1 MFAVTAV
8 SITVLIGIA
17 AAARGSVISVDT
29 NVQGDD
35 PNCWNGSISCKSLN
49 FALKYAQENNFTT
62 IVLASEEHILSEG
75 ATFVWTENF
84 TLMGRDPVLI
94 TCMHGAGFAF
104 LNSKGITIKNIQF
117 SNCGQLQVSTSR
129 NFGSISLDYLKFFT
143 AFYFLFCKDV
153 SFSYVAITDSHG
165 IGVQVYATVGEV
177 RFEHCKFLHNSINT
191 TDIAGGGGLYIEFPY
206 CAPEDYNCGTGPSN
220 VSRDYSENAAY
231 TINNCTFQNNIAR
244 VNEVSNITFVSF
256 IPQGTDHWA
265 FGRGGGL
272 SVFFKGNAR
281 SNSIFV
287 NNSTVIG
294 NEALWGGGIFA
305 EFQDF
310 SENNILHV
318 HSTIVERNRCYS
330 DRSFNEGTGGGG
342 VRLGIIFYN
351 LTSEG
356 YSYAHNNHFHF
367 ENCSIVANDAYWGG
381 GASFYAARETQS
393 VTPTNT
399 LKFVNCEWRFNTA
412 RLGSAVNLAVWHAV
426 LRGAELEAK
435 FTNCSFEKNN
445 VTYIADLGGVVGVG
459 TFFTDSIPV
468 QFSGYIEFEN
478 NTQSALVATSTSL
491 DFLENCNASF
501 INNAARN
508 GGAIQLH
515 GHAFVR
521 VHNNAQM
528 TFVNNSALYDGGAIF
543 SRSVGEQEIVAAGN
557 CFIRFSDIDATPWE
571 WTAKFYFRGNTANG
585 QKNSIYATSVQPC
598 LLGGSYGPSG
608 DSNGTGVGQ
617 IFCWTE
623 NWDYEQSD
631 CSNEISSAPA
641 SFTVSGMCYSMSAFP
656 GRVTEAP
663 IRVLDDFG
671 RPITEPQVF
680 GLQGESTNALADST
694 YVSDGKI
701 KVFGS
706 PNSSHVFSIETADP
720 RILYTELTVELLPCP
735 PGFIQ
740 TDDQHNRS
748 VCVCGRG
755 YTGLVRC
762 TNNEAELQNGGWM
775 GVTDHGVVVAGNHPY
790 SLGSL
795 FIVFSPLSNLTTELD
810 SSICGPKHRTG
821 TLCGRCVDGYAPA
834 YNPFFECVKCSDHEE
849 SYHWVFY
856 ILSEFLPLT
865 IFLLIMLA
873 FRISVTNGPANA
885 FVFFA
890 QVVAAAINLGGQ
902 NFRSVPLWE
911 IRNAYDFFRL
921 VYVSIYG
928 IANLNFFEPL
938 LPKICL
944 SQNLDALQLILLS
957 GYTVAVY
964 PLLFLLLIYTMT
976 WLYNKGFKPIVG
988 LCRPVHR
995 RFAITLRKWSPES
1008 SLLYCFTTFIILSY
1022 SKFLFAS
1029 FFYLLPAPLY
1039 DNQGHQVG
1047 DGRLYFNGDVIFLSL
1062 QHIPYFIVALFIL
1075 AIFVT
1080 FLPLLLLVYPLK
1092 AVEKLSKCCSAD
1104 GWKPGPKLLQ
1114 LLDTFQGCYKDN
1126 HRYFA
1131 GLYLIFRIA
1140 LVIIFI
1146 TTTPNWFLQ
1155 FLLQQL
1161 VFMTAI
1167 LLFAIIRPYKVDTYN
1182 NIDTAIFINLAAI
1195 NTFTFYGSYQ
1205 STYIVGMHQE
1215 WPIVLCYI
1223 LIYCPLVCMVSYV
1236 VYTKLLMRSRRFSTF
1251 LESIRER
1258 IRSRSILT
1266 AHADSTA
1273 DQDNDIDL
1281 AQLSIR
1287 VHENIQY
1294 SAYMQ

>member
-1 MFAVTAV
+1 MFAVIAV

-17 AAARGSVISVDT
+17 ATAQGSVISVDT
-29 NVQGDD
+29 SVQQDD
-35 PNCWNGSISCKSLN
+35 PNCLNGSIPCTSLS

-62 IVLASEEHILSEG
+62 VVLASGEHILSEG

-84 TLMGRDPVLI
+84 TLMGRDPVLV

-104 LNSKGITIKNIQF
+104 LNSKAITIKNIQF

-129 NFGSISLDYLKFFT
+129 NFGNISLDYLNFFT

-153 SFSYVAITDSHG
+153 VFSYITITDSHG

-177 RFEHCKFLHNSINT
+177 RFEHCMFVNNSINT
-191 TDIAGGGGLYIEFPY
+191 TEIAGGGGLYIEFPY
-206 CAPEDYNCGTGPSN
+206 CAPEDYDCGSGPSN
-220 VSRDYSENAAY
+220 VSRDYSENATY
-231 TINNCTFQNNIAR
+231 TIDSCTFQNNIAR
-244 VNEVSNITFVSF
+244 VNEILNITLVSF
-256 IPQGTDHWA
+256 IPQGADHWA

-281 SNSIFV
+281 NNSIFV
-287 NNSTVIG
+287 KNSTVLD
-294 NEALWGGGIFA
+294 NQALWGGGIFS

-310 SENNILHV
+310 SESNILHV
-318 HSTIVERNRCYS
+318 HSTIVERNRCYNDS
-330 DRSFNEGTGGGG
+330 SFNEGTGGGG

-356 YSYAHNNHFHF
+356 YSYAHNNHFLF
-367 ENCSIVANDAYWGG
+367 ENCSIVENDAYWGG
-381 GASFYAARETQS
+381 GTSFYAARETQS
-393 VTPTNT
+393 VIPTNT
-399 LKFVNCEWRFNTA
+399 LTFVNCKWRFNRA

-426 LRGAELEAK
+426 LRGAELEAN
-435 FTNCSFEKNN
+435 FTNCSFKENN

-459 TFFTDSIPV
+459 TFFSDSIPV
-468 QFSGYIEFEN
+468 QFSGYVEFES
-478 NTQSALVATSTSL
+478 NTQSALAATSTSL
-491 DFLENCNASF
+491 DFLENCHAQF

-528 TFVNNSALYDGGAIF
+528 KFVNNSALYNGGAIF

-557 CFIRFSDIDATPWE
+557 CFIRFIDIDATPWD
-571 WTAKFYFRGNTANG
+571 WTVKFYFRGNTAND
-585 QKNSIYATSVQPC
+585 QKNSIYASSVLPC

-608 DSNGTGVGQ
+608 ESNGTAVDQ

-623 NWDYEQSD
+623 NWDYGQSA
-631 CSNEISSAPA
+631 CSDEISTAPG
-641 SFTVSGMCYSMSAFP
+641 SFTVSGIPYNMSAFP
-656 GRVTEAP
+656 GHVTEAP

-680 GLQGESTNALADST
+680 GLQGVSTNAHADST
-694 YVSDGKI
+694 YVSDDKI
-701 KVFGS
+701 KVFGL

-720 RILYTELTVELLPCP
+720 RILYTELTIELLPCP
-735 PGFIQ
+735 PGLIQ
-740 TDDQHNRS
+740 SYDQHNRS
-748 VCVCGRG
+748 VCVCGSG

-762 TNNEAELQNGGWM
+762 TNNGSELQNGGWM
-775 GVTDHGVVVAGNHPY
+775 GVTDDGVVVAGNHPY
-790 SLGSL
+790 SSGSL
-795 FIVFSPLSNLTTELD
+795 FIVFSPISNLTTELD
-810 SSICGPKHRTG
+810 SSICGPHHRTG
-821 TLCGRCVDGYAPA
+821 ILCGRCVDGYAPA

-849 SYHWVFY
+849 TYHWVFY
-856 ILSEFLPLT
+856 ILTEFVPLT
-865 IFLLIMLA
+865 IFLFLMLA

-890 QVVAAAINLGGQ
+890 QVVSAAINLGGQ
-902 NFRSVPLWE
+902 NSRSVPLWE
-911 IRNAYDFFRL
+911 IQNAYDFFRL

-944 SQNLDALQLILLS
+944 SQRLDSLQLILFS
-957 GYTVAVY
+957 GYTVAAY
-964 PLLFLLLIYTMT
+964 PLLFLLLIFTMT
-976 WLYNKGFKPIVG
+976 WLYDKGFKPIVQ

-995 RFAITLRKWSPES
+995 RFAVTFRKWSPES
-1008 SLLYCFTTFIILSY
+1008 SLIHCFTTFIILSY

-1029 FFYLLPAPLY
+1029 FFFLIPAPLY
-1039 DNQGHQVG
+1039 DDEGRQVG
-1047 DGRLYFNGDVIFLSL
+1047 DGRLYFNGDVTFLSP

-1092 AVEKLSKCCSAD
+1092 VVEKLSMCCSAN

-1114 LLDTFQGCYKDN
+1114 LLDAFQGCYKDH

-1131 GLYLIFRIA
+1131 GLYLIFRIV

-1195 NTFTFYGSYQ
+1195 NTFIFYGSYQ
-1205 STYIVGMHQE
+1205 STYTVGAHQE

-1236 VYTKLLMRSRRFSTF
+1236 VYTKCLKRSERVSTL
-1251 LESIRER
+1251 LESTREQ
-1258 IRSRSILT
+1258 IRSCSLLK
-1266 AHADSTA
+1266 ANPDSTA
-1273 DQDNDIDL
+1273 DRDIDL
-1281 AQLSIR
+1281 TELSAR
-1287 VHENIQY
+1287 VHENLQY
-1294 SAYMQ
+1294 NANRE

>member
-153 SFSYVAITDSHG
+153 SFSYVGITDSHG

-281 SNSIFV
+281 NNSIFV

-351 LTSEG
+351 LTLEG
-356 YSYAHNNHFHF
+356 YSYAHNNHFRF

-381 GASFYAARETQS
+381 GTSFYAARETQS

-399 LKFVNCEWRFNTA
+399 LEFVNCEWRFNTA

-641 SFTVSGMCYSMSAFP
+641 SFTVSGMRYNMSAFP

-1039 DNQGHQVG
+1039 DDQGHQVG
-1047 DGRLYFNGDVIFLSL
+1047 DGRLYFNGDVTFLSL
-1062 QHIPYFIVALFIL
+1062 
-1075 AIFVT
+1075 
-1080 FLPLLLLVYPLK
+1080 
-1092 AVEKLSKCCSAD
+1092 
-1104 GWKPGPKLLQ
+1104 
-1114 LLDTFQGCYKDN
+1114 
-1126 HRYFA
+1126 
-1131 GLYLIFRIA
+1131 
-1140 LVIIFI
+1140 
-1146 TTTPNWFLQ
+1146 
-1155 FLLQQL
+1155 
-1161 VFMTAI
+1161 
-1167 LLFAIIRPYKVDTYN
+1167 
-1182 NIDTAIFINLAAI
+1182 
-1195 NTFTFYGSYQ
+1195 NTFPTSLWHYLSWPSLSHFSLFSFW
-1205 STYIVGMHQE
+1205 STH
-1215 WPIVLCYI
+1215 
-1223 LIYCPLVCMVSYV
+1223 
-1236 VYTKLLMRSRRFSTF
+1236 
-1251 LESIRER
+1251 
-1258 IRSRSILT
+1258 
-1266 AHADSTA
+1266 
-1273 DQDNDIDL
+1273 
-1281 AQLSIR
+1281 
-1287 VHENIQY
+1287 
-1294 SAYMQ
+1294 

>member
-1 MFAVTAV
+1 M
-8 SITVLIGIA
+8 
-17 AAARGSVISVDT
+17 
-29 NVQGDD
+29 
-35 PNCWNGSISCKSLN
+35 
-49 FALKYAQENNFTT
+49 
-62 IVLASEEHILSEG
+62 
-75 ATFVWTENF
+75 
-84 TLMGRDPVLI
+84 
-94 TCMHGAGFAF
+94 
-104 LNSKGITIKNIQF
+104 
-117 SNCGQLQVSTSR
+117 
-129 NFGSISLDYLKFFT
+129 
-143 AFYFLFCKDV
+143 
-153 SFSYVAITDSHG
+153 
-165 IGVQVYATVGEV
+165 
-177 RFEHCKFLHNSINT
+177 
-191 TDIAGGGGLYIEFPY
+191 
-206 CAPEDYNCGTGPSN
+206 
-220 VSRDYSENAAY
+220 
-231 TINNCTFQNNIAR
+231 
-244 VNEVSNITFVSF
+244 
-256 IPQGTDHWA
+256 
-265 FGRGGGL
+265 
-272 SVFFKGNAR
+272 
-281 SNSIFV
+281 
-287 NNSTVIG
+287 
-294 NEALWGGGIFA
+294 
-305 EFQDF
+305 
-310 SENNILHV
+310 
-318 HSTIVERNRCYS
+318 
-330 DRSFNEGTGGGG
+330 
-342 VRLGIIFYN
+342 
-351 LTSEG
+351 
-356 YSYAHNNHFHF
+356 
-367 ENCSIVANDAYWGG
+367 
-381 GASFYAARETQS
+381 
-393 VTPTNT
+393 
-399 LKFVNCEWRFNTA
+399 
-412 RLGSAVNLAVWHAV
+412 

-459 TFFTDSIPV
+459 TFFSDSIPV

-478 NTQSALVATSTSL
+478 NTQSALTATSTSL
-491 DFLENCNASF
+491 DFLEDCYARF

-521 VHNNAQM
+521 VHDNAQM
-528 TFVNNSALYDGGAIF
+528 TFVNNSALYNGGAIF

-608 DSNGTGVGQ
+608 DSNDTGVGQ

-641 SFTVSGMCYSMSAFP
+641 SFTVSGMRYNMSAFP
-656 GRVTEAP
+656 GRVTETP

-694 YVSDGKI
+694 YVSDDKI

-740 TDDQHNRS
+740 SYDQHNRS

-755 YTGLVRC
+755 YAGLVRC

-775 GVTDHGVVVAGNHPY
+775 GITDHGVVVAGNHPY

-810 SSICGPKHRTG
+810 SSICGPHHRTG
-821 TLCGRCVDGYAPA
+821 VLCGKCVDGYAPA
-834 YNPFFECVKCSDHEE
+834 YNPFFECVKCSNHEE

-944 SQNLDALQLILLS
+944 SRNLDALQLILLS

-976 WLYNKGFKPIVG
+976 WLYNKGFKPIVR

-995 RFAITLRKWSPES
+995 RFAVTLRKWSPES
-1008 SLLYCFTTFIILSY
+1008 SLIYCFTTFIILSY

-1029 FFYLLPAPLY
+1029 FFYLLPVPLY
-1039 DNQGHQVG
+1039 DDQGRQVG

-1146 TTTPNWFLQ
+1146 STTPNWFLQ
-1155 FLLQQL
+1155 FLLTQL

-1205 STYIVGMHQE
+1205 STYIVGVYQE

-1223 LIYCPLVCMVSYV
+1223 LIYCPLVCMISYV

-1251 LESIRER
+1251 IENTRGC
-1258 IRSRSILT
+1258 IRSHLSLT
-1266 AHADSTA
+1266 AHTDSTA
-1273 DQDNDIDL
+1273 DRDNDIDL
-1281 AQLSIR
+1281 AELSTR

-1294 SAYMQ
+1294 NAYRE

>member
-1 MFAVTAV
+1 MFAVIAV

-17 AAARGSVISVDT
+17 ATAQGSVISVDT
-29 NVQGDD
+29 SVQQDD
-35 PNCWNGSISCKSLN
+35 PNCLNGSIPCTSLS

-62 IVLASEEHILSEG
+62 VVLASGEHILSEG

-84 TLMGRDPVLI
+84 TLMGRDPVLV

-104 LNSKGITIKNIQF
+104 LNSKDITIKNIQF

-129 NFGSISLDYLKFFT
+129 NFGNISLDYLNFFT

-153 SFSYVAITDSHG
+153 VFSYITITDSHG

-177 RFEHCKFLHNSINT
+177 RFEHCMFVNNSINT
-191 TDIAGGGGLYIEFPY
+191 TEIAGGGGLYIEFPY
-206 CAPEDYNCGTGPSN
+206 CAPEDYDCGSGPSN
-220 VSRDYSENAAY
+220 VSRDYSENATY
-231 TINNCTFQNNIAR
+231 TIDSCTFQNNIAR
-244 VNEVSNITFVSF
+244 VNEILNITLVSF
-256 IPQGTDHWA
+256 IPQGADHWA

-281 SNSIFV
+281 NNSIFV
-287 NNSTVIG
+287 KNSTVLD
-294 NEALWGGGIFA
+294 NQALWGGGIFS

-310 SENNILHV
+310 SESNILHV
-318 HSTIVERNRCYS
+318 HSTIVERNRCYNDS
-330 DRSFNEGTGGGG
+330 SFNEGTGGGG

-356 YSYAHNNHFHF
+356 YSYAHNNHFLF
-367 ENCSIVANDAYWGG
+367 ENCSIVENDAYWGG
-381 GASFYAARETQS
+381 GTSFYAARETQS
-393 VTPTNT
+393 VIPTNT
-399 LKFVNCEWRFNTA
+399 LTFVNCKWRFNRA

-435 FTNCSFEKNN
+435 FTNCSFKENN

-459 TFFTDSIPV
+459 TFFSDSIPI
-468 QFSGYIEFEN
+468 QFSGYVEFEN
-478 NTQSALVATSTSL
+478 NTQSALAATSTSL
-491 DFLENCNASF
+491 DFLENCHAQF

-528 TFVNNSALYDGGAIF
+528 KFVNNSALYNGGAIF

-557 CFIRFSDIDATPWE
+557 CFIRFIDIDATPWD
-571 WTAKFYFRGNTANG
+571 WTAKFYFRSNTAND
-585 QKNSIYATSVQPC
+585 QKNSIYASSVLPC

-608 DSNGTGVGQ
+608 ESNGTAVDQ

-623 NWDYEQSD
+623 NWDYGQSA
-631 CSNEISSAPA
+631 CSDEISTAPG
-641 SFTVSGMCYSMSAFP
+641 SFTVSGIPYNMSAFP
-656 GRVTEAP
+656 GHVTEAP

-680 GLQGESTNALADST
+680 GLQGVSTNAHADST
-694 YVSDGKI
+694 YVSDDKI
-701 KVFGS
+701 KVFGL

-720 RILYTELTVELLPCP
+720 RILYTELTIELLPCP
-735 PGFIQ
+735 PGLIQ
-740 TDDQHNRS
+740 SYDQHNRS
-748 VCVCGRG
+748 VCVCGSG

-762 TNNEAELQNGGWM
+762 TNNGSELQNGGWM
-775 GVTDHGVVVAGNHPY
+775 GVTDDGVVVAGNHPY
-790 SLGSL
+790 SSGSL
-795 FIVFSPLSNLTTELD
+795 FIVFSPISNLTTELD
-810 SSICGPKHRTG
+810 SSICGPHHRTG
-821 TLCGRCVDGYAPA
+821 VLCGRCVDGYAPA

-849 SYHWVFY
+849 TYHWVFY
-856 ILSEFLPLT
+856 ILTEFVPLT
-865 IFLLIMLA
+865 IFLFLMLA

-890 QVVAAAINLGGQ
+890 QVVSAAINLGGQ
-902 NFRSVPLWE
+902 NSRSVPLWE
-911 IRNAYDFFRL
+911 IQNAYDFFRL

-944 SQNLDALQLILLS
+944 SQRLDSLQLILLS
-957 GYTVAVY
+957 GYTVAAY
-964 PLLFLLLIYTMT
+964 PLLFLLLIFTMT
-976 WLYNKGFKPIVG
+976 WFYDKGFKPIVR

-995 RFAITLRKWSPES
+995 RFAVTFRKWSPES
-1008 SLLYCFTTFIILSY
+1008 SLIHCFTTFIILSY

-1029 FFYLLPAPLY
+1029 FFFLIPAPLY
-1039 DNQGHQVG
+1039 DDEGRQVG
-1047 DGRLYFNGDVIFLSL
+1047 DGRLYFNGDVTFLSP

-1092 AVEKLSKCCSAD
+1092 VVEKLSMCCSAN

-1114 LLDTFQGCYKDN
+1114 LLDAFQGCYKDH

-1131 GLYLIFRIA
+1131 GLYLIFRIV

-1195 NTFTFYGSYQ
+1195 NTLIFYGSYQ
-1205 STYIVGMHQE
+1205 STYTVGAHQE
-1215 WPIVLCYI
+1215 WSIVLCYI

-1236 VYTKLLMRSRRFSTF
+1236 VYTKCLKRSERVSTL
-1251 LESIRER
+1251 LESTREQ
-1258 IRSRSILT
+1258 IRSRSLLK
-1266 AHADSTA
+1266 ANPDSTA
-1273 DQDNDIDL
+1273 DRDIDL
-1281 AQLSIR
+1281 TELSAR
-1287 VHENIQY
+1287 VRENLEY
-1294 SAYMQ
+1294 NAYRE